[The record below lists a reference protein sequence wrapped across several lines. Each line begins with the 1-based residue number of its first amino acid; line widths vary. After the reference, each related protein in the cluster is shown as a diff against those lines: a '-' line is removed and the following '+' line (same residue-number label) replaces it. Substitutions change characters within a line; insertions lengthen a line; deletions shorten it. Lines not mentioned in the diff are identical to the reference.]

1 MVDSIS
7 SMVCVSILFND
18 FSTGFQ
24 PAFQPFFQL
33 VFLVVVLD
41 RFFAFS
47 EWHHPK
53 LRYK

>member
-1 MVDSIS
+1 
-7 SMVCVSILFND
+7 MVCVSILFND
-18 FSTGFQ
+18 FSTGFSTGFSTVF
-24 PAFQPFFQL
+24 PAG
-33 VFLVVVLD
+33 FLVSVVLD

>member
-1 MVDSIS
+1 
-7 SMVCVSILFND
+7 MVCVSILFND

-24 PAFQPFFQL
+24 PAFQT
-33 VFLVVVLD
+33 VFPAGFLSVVLD